1 MSDTLFLT
9 EATTANILIKISSTE
24 SNCIDFVRVLAIR
37 VSVKAIVNFGVGGDG
52 REGVVEVG
60 REVIVR
66 GVVILAL

>member
-1 MSDTLFLT
+1 
-9 EATTANILIKISSTE
+9 
-24 SNCIDFVRVLAIR
+24 LAIR

-52 REGVVEVG
+52 REDVVEVG